1 MTHHPPGEDIQ
12 DLLDGRL
19 VSARRAEIEAHV
31 ADCPRCRETLA
42 TLSWARQ
49 AAARL
54 PMQDPPPELP
64 ARVARSTPRAARSL
78 HRIGWVLGLGTA
90 AAVAILFFVR
100 GRPTDLPGAVAR
112 TYAAYTSAALQLDTA
127 TGDGTALQAFFA
139 RHGITFATRVFN
151 LDMMGYHLLG
161 GQIHAL
167 GQGPSA
173 LFVYQDASGRAL
185 LCQMF
190 EGTLT
195 QLPAGGET
203 REHNRIAFRVYRSGA
218 LTLVFWQEGAVVC
231 VLTSDAPTEEVIQLA
246 YAKSVKV

>member
-64 ARVARSTPRAARSL
+64 AQVARALDRVARSTPRAARNL

-90 AAVAILFFVR
+90 AAVAILLFVR
-100 GRPTDLPGAVAR
+100 GRPTDL
-112 TYAAYTSAALQLDTA
+112 
-127 TGDGTALQAFFA
+127 
-139 RHGITFATRVFN
+139 RVFN

-161 GQIHAL
+161 GRIHAL